1 MRLALSGGG
10 TGGHV
15 YPALS
20 IAAALE
26 RELPP
31 GERLEM
37 LYLGS
42 AGGAEAELV
51 ERAGVPFR
59 PIASA
64 PIRGRLPWEMAANAV
79 KLGVGTGQARAA
91 LADFQPGAVLSTGGY
106 ASFPVALAA
115 RSRGIP
121 LAVYLPDLYPGWAVR
136 AIARLAQRVAVT
148 AAQSLRRLPDGK
160 GVVTGYPVRDEFW
173 QANRAGGRQRLGLD
187 AEEKVLFVAGAS
199 QGARSINRAV
209 AANLRG
215 LLELCEV
222 VHLCGHNDEPWLARR
237 RDELREELRARYHL
251 FAYLHDEMPWAM
263 AAADLALC
271 RSGASVLGELPALA
285 LPAILVPY
293 PHAGGHQRLNARYL
307 AENGATV
314 ILEDR
319 DLGSMLPLVGGLLHH
334 EARLRSMS
342 DAARRLARPDAA
354 TCIALMLL
362 KLADGPVPSPESPP
376 EKADQP
382 QADVEGS
389 KGARGWA

>member
-20 IAAALE
+20 IAGALQ
-26 RELPP
+26 RELPA
-31 GERLEM
+31 GQTLEL

-42 AGGAEAELV
+42 AGGTEADLV
-51 ERAGVPFR
+51 RRAGIPLR

-64 PIRGRLPWEMAANAV
+64 PIRGRRPWEMAANAV
-79 KLGVGTGQARAA
+79 KLGMGTAQARSA
-91 LADFQPGAVLSTGGY
+91 LREFAPQVVLSTGGY

-115 RSRGIP
+115 RSRKIP

-136 AIARLAQRVAVT
+136 AIARLAQRLAVT
-148 AAQSLRRLPDGK
+148 AVESLRRLPDGK

-173 QANRAGGRQRLGLD
+173 QANRPGGRQRLGLD

-222 VHLCGHNDEPWLARR
+222 VHLCGNADEPWLARR
-237 RDELREELRARYHL
+237 RRALPDDLRARYHL

-263 AAADLALC
+263 AAADLAFC
-271 RSGASVLGELPALA
+271 RAGASVLGELPALA
-285 LPAILVPY
+285 LPAVLVPY
-293 PHAGGHQRLNARYL
+293 PYAGGHQRLNARYL
-307 AENGATV
+307 ADNGAAV

-319 DLGSMLPLVGGLLHH
+319 ELSAMLPLVGELLHH
-334 EARLRSMS
+334 EARLKAMS

-354 TCIALMLL
+354 AHIARILL
-362 KLADGPVPSPESPP
+362 DLA
-376 EKADQP
+376 
-382 QADVEGS
+382 EGV
-389 KGARGWA
+389 RG